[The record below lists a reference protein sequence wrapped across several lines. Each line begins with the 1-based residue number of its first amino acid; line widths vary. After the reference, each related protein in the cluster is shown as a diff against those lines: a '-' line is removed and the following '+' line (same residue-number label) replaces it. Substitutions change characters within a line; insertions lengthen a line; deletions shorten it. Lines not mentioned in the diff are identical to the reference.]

1 MAKRA
6 KYRLR
11 ARSLGRRRPSLDPR
25 PRVLVVCEGRVTEPQ
40 YFDAFRREEE
50 NQLVE
55 VLIDSE
61 GGAPKT
67 LVERA
72 AIRKK
77 NSEEEARRERDE
89 NLKYDEIW
97 CVFDVD
103 QHPHIP
109 DARQQARDNGINL
122 AISNP
127 CFELWLLLH
136 FREQNA
142 HIERKPVATLL
153 RTHIRNY
160 HKHVPFEVLRD
171 GYTEAVQRA
180 KLLDRRRAEIDTES
194 GNPSTSVYLL
204 TERIR
209 EFGRKRRYRT

>member
-1 MAKRA
+1 MVK
-6 KYRLR
+6 KPKFRLR
-11 ARSLGRRRPSLDPR
+11 ARPLSRRPALLDPR

-40 YFDAFRREEE
+40 YFDAFRKEEE

-77 NSEEEARRERDE
+77 SSEEEARRARDE
-89 NLKYDEIW
+89 NLKYDEVW
-97 CVFDVD
+97 CVFDID
-103 QHPHIP
+103 EHPKIP
-109 DARQQARDNGINL
+109 DARQQARDNAINL

-136 FREQNA
+136 FREQHA
-142 HIERKPVATLL
+142 HVERKPITKLL
-153 RTHIRNY
+153 RNHIPDYR
-160 HKHVPFEVLRD
+160 KRVPFETLRD
-171 GYTEAVQRA
+171 GYSEAVLRA
-180 KLLDRRRAEIDTES
+180 QQLDKHHIDVGNE
-194 GNPSTSVYLL
+194 GDNPSTNVYLL

-209 EFGRKRRYRT
+209 EFGRKSRSRS

>member
-1 MAKRA
+1 MAKRP

-11 ARSLGRRRPSLDPR
+11 GRALSRRRPSLDPR
-25 PRVLVVCEGRVTEPQ
+25 PRVLVVCEGRVTEPE

-50 NQLVE
+50 NLLVE

-72 AIRKK
+72 ALRKRK
-77 NSEEEARRERDE
+77 AEEEARRARDE
-89 NLKYDEIW
+89 NLKYDEVW

-103 QHPHIP
+103 QHPHLP
-109 DARQQARDNGINL
+109 DARQQARDNGIKL

-153 RTHIRNY
+153 KTHIRNY
-160 HKHVPFEVLRD
+160 HKHGPFAALR
-171 GYTEAVQRA
+171 GRYPEAVQRA
-180 KLLDRRRAEIDTES
+180 QILDRRHADIGSES

-209 EFGRKRRYRT
+209 EFGRKRGYRT

>member
-6 KYRLR
+6 KFRLR
-11 ARSLGRRRPSLDPR
+11 ARPLQRRRPSLDPR
-25 PRVLVVCEGRVTEPQ
+25 PRILVVCEGRITEPQ

-50 NQLVE
+50 NRLVD
-55 VLIDSE
+55 VRIDSE

-72 AIRKK
+72 ANRKK
-77 NSEEEARRERDE
+77 ESEEEARRARDE
-89 NLKYDEIW
+89 NLKYDEVW

-103 QHPHIP
+103 EHPRLP

-142 HIERKPVATLL
+142 HIERKAVATLL
-153 RTHIRNY
+153 KKHIRNY
-160 HKHVPFEVLRD
+160 RKHVSFETLRD
-171 GYTEAVQRA
+171 GYLEAVQRA
-180 KLLDRRRAEIDTES
+180 QQLDRRHADVGTE
-194 GNPSTSVYLL
+194 GDNPSTNVYIL
-204 TERIR
+204 TECIR
-209 EFGRKRRYRT
+209 EFGRKFRSHS